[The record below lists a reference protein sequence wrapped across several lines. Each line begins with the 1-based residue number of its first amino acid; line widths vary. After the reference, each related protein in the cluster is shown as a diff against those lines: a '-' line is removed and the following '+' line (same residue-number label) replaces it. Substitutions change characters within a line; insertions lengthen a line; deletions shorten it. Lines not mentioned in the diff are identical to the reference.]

1 MEEDPGSDSEEESV
15 LNWFTCGCPAFSTL
29 LCVRLEARMG
39 SCSSLLKRGASVSEP
54 EGDFLGAY
62 GAVLMSASAER

>member
-1 MEEDPGSDSEEESV
+1 MEEDEFRLRSR
-15 LNWFTCGCPAFSTL
+15 TGCPAFSTL

-54 EGDFLGAY
+54 EGDFLGVY

>member
-1 MEEDPGSDSEEESV
+1 MKWRKIPTRNGVV
-15 LNWFTCGCPAFSTL
+15 LLSFSTL